1 MVDQILAKLQ
11 EMLNDGS
18 AYSYKI
24 TQVIAII
31 GLDFVDNR
39 MKKGGLWIVGGESLR
54 PVMDV
59 FVKHGVK
66 FSYSAK
72 GGKATMRKSAW
83 YSDTKLIYLLERNPL
98 IIERYGALTDK
109 REPICFNYLQW
120 FDNEPCYDLRHWK
133 DDTCQECFSGITL
146 DKNEIATLK
155 AKLSN
160 DVIKSRDELIGIID
174 IGKGNIDDYGLVAEL
189 KSTKTMNKE
198 ARVLDWS
205 YGKVLD
211 VRQWNTDHTKCY
223 KGITLDQ
230 HELEAFE
237 ALLQRI

>member
-1 MVDQILAKLQ
+1 
-11 EMLNDGS
+11 
-18 AYSYKI
+18 
-24 TQVIAII
+24 
-31 GLDFVDNR
+31 
-39 MKKGGLWIVGGESLR
+39 
-54 PVMDV
+54 
-59 FVKHGVK
+59 
-66 FSYSAK
+66 
-72 GGKATMRKSAW
+72 MRKSAL

-109 REPICFNYLQW
+109 REAICFNYLQW

-211 VRQWNTDHTKCY
+211 VRQWNADHTKCY

-237 ALLQRI
+237 ALLQSI